1 MKRFKKIKSAGI
13 KSIFL
18 VILVFCLVVFSSPD
32 AGDAFV
38 RKINV
43 LFNKISTPIEFIKAG
58 RSFDRIEKVGGQI
71 HNYSKE
77 KEQIGDYRSQKII
90 KNAEAKYGTGQFSR
104 SQRDSEIKR
113 AKAIRNAYY
122 EYARQIRRY
131 GRSAGKYETRRTLRP
146 IVNIALRSKKAG
158 RAFQKAYENLNKGK
172 KALQTIRGEIDK
184 ALELVE
190 SKSNT
195 AIARLQRIR
204 DKLNRHGDNFE
215 IAYEAT
221 QQIGLRG
228 RAIDD
233 TLGNGADLSRALSAE
248 VGELQ
253 NRIRK
258 GEQNIREFGERLK
271 KQAEKTEKRL
281 TRAEER
287 LRKFKEEGFNT
298 EVRRDRFSLAQFRAR
313 MKDKKDILERRSQI
327 ARLMAQRSG
336 LGTDADAD
344 LPKLTDTTEDQSSPF
359 GDSTRSTEDLLARRK
374 DTHDA
379 QLASQQAADSGVT
392 RRSSRQKLQARMKK
406 TQAQIEEDA
415 RIKAQKEADKKARD
429 RAVAQALADA
439 AERKRIIAE
448 LKKLNAQND
457 EIEFDEK
464 MTLDEL
470 RKILADA
477 RKKAAEPE
485 KDKEEKPEAECTND
499 AQCEKSHGPEYRC
512 DDQTGKC
519 VKKKPEPECTDDPQ
533 CVKLHGKDYRCDNQ
547 TGKCV
552 KKKPEPECTDDPQCV
567 KLHGKDYRC
576 DDQTGKCV
584 KKKPEPECTDSAQCE
599 KSRGPE
605 YRCDDQTGKCVKKK
619 CSSHAQCKAW
629 KGSAYRCDFENGECV
644 AECANHTD
652 CEKLYDK
659 SYECKPPRCV
669 QKKCTGDPQCEQWK
683 GEGFKCDTQT
693 GNCVKQELAI
703 ADFPRT
709 YTGTLKG
716 TLTATALF
724 GVGGTQVCNYT
735 SPMELTLLASGLVNV
750 TIYEHGNP
758 HFDNTGRG
766 TRCSKY
772 KQEVFFLGTHSKGI
786 LKFATGKGKYDEN
799 KATGDLK
806 TDEVIE
812 KMAYGEAKFTIINS
826 FELDLKKAGM

>member
-1 MKRFKKIKSAGI
+1 
-13 KSIFL
+13 L
-18 VILVFCLVVFSSPD
+18 C
-32 AGDAFV
+32 
-38 RKINV
+38 
-43 LFNKISTPIEFIKAG
+43 
-58 RSFDRIEKVGGQI
+58 
-71 HNYSKE
+71 
-77 KEQIGDYRSQKII
+77 
-90 KNAEAKYGTGQFSR
+90 
-104 SQRDSEIKR
+104 
-113 AKAIRNAYY
+113 
-122 EYARQIRRY
+122 
-131 GRSAGKYETRRTLRP
+131 
-146 IVNIALRSKKAG
+146 
-158 RAFQKAYENLNKGK
+158 
-172 KALQTIRGEIDK
+172 
-184 ALELVE
+184 
-190 SKSNT
+190 
-195 AIARLQRIR
+195 
-204 DKLNRHGDNFE
+204 
-215 IAYEAT
+215 T

-233 TLGNGADLSRALSAE
+233 TLGTGAGLSRALSAE
-248 VGELQ
+248 VGALQ

-258 GEQNIREFGERLK
+258 GEQNIRKFGERLK

-287 LRKFKEEGFNT
+287 LRKFKEKGFNT
-298 EVRRDRFSLAQFRAR
+298 EVRRDRFSLAQFKAR

-359 GDSTRSTEDLLARRK
+359 GDGTRSTEELLARRK

-379 QLASQQAADSGVT
+379 QLAGQQAADSGVT

-415 RIKAQKEADKKARD
+415 RIKAQKEAEKKAARD
-429 RAVAQALADA
+429 RAAAQAA
-439 AERKRIIAE
+439 AERKSMIAE
-448 LKKLNAQND
+448 LKKLKAQGV
-457 EIEFDEK
+457 EVEFDEK
-464 MTLDEL
+464 MKPDEL
-470 RKILADA
+470 RKALADA
-477 RKKAAEPE
+477 RKKAAEQKE
-485 KDKEEKPEAECTND
+485 DKEKKPEAECTDN
-499 AQCEKSHGPEYRC
+499 AQCEKSHGPE
-512 DDQTGKC
+512 
-519 VKKKPEPECTDDPQ
+519 
-533 CVKLHGKDYRCDNQ
+533 YRCDNQ

-576 DDQTGKCV
+576 DKQTGKCV
-584 KKKPEPECTDSAQCE
+584 KKKPEPECTDDPQCEKSRGPEYRCDKQIGKCVKKKPEPECTDTAQCE

-683 GEGFKCDTQT
+683 GKGFKCDTQT

-772 KQEVFFLGTHSKGI
+772 KQEVFFLGTHSNGR
-786 LKFATGKGKYDEN
+786 LKFATGKGKYDEK
-799 KATGDLK
+799 KASGDLE

>member
-58 RSFDRIEKVGGQI
+58 RSFGRIEKVGRQI

-519 VKKKPEPECTDDPQ
+519 VKKKPEPECTD
-533 CVKLHGKDYRCDNQ
+533 
-547 TGKCV
+547 
-552 KKKPEPECTDDPQCV
+552 
-567 KLHGKDYRC
+567 
-576 DDQTGKCV
+576 
-584 KKKPEPECTDSAQCE
+584 SAQCE

-644 AECANHTD
+644 AECANSTD